1 LYTTQ
6 EVVEGIKIKEEDK
19 NDMTTNLGI
28 NLKQDFDLDKEESD
42 FDNIID
48 SDKDME
54 DENL

>member
-1 LYTTQ
+1 
-6 EVVEGIKIKEEDK
+6 
-19 NDMTTNLGI
+19 MTTNLGI